1 MTVAECAKLLG
12 EAIKNDEAALGFN
25 AAKEAYEASEEI
37 QNAIREYSAQR
48 MLLGQEQMKD
58 TAMQDGEMMQKLQS
72 RIDEL
77 YTFVME
83 SPLYKNLMEAQE
95 KLNALMQSVNS
106 DIQFYAFGERP
117 CTHDCSSCHADCS
130 GAQNA
135 HDHE

>member
-12 EAIKNDEAALGFN
+12 EAIKNDECAVAFE
-25 AAKEAYEASEEI
+25 AAKQAYEADAEI
-37 QNAIREYSAQR
+37 QNAIREYGAQR

-58 TAMQDGEMMQKLQS
+58 TAMQDAELMQKLQV

-117 CTHDCSSCHADCS
+117 CTHDCSSCGADCAS
-130 GAQNA
+130 RG
-135 HDHE
+135 

>member
-1 MTVAECAKLLG
+1 MTVSECAKRLG
-12 EAIKNDEAALGFN
+12 EAIKNDEAAVSFN
-25 AAKEAYEASEEI
+25 AAKEAYEANEEI

-48 MLLGQEQMKD
+48 MLLGQEQIKD
-58 TAMQDGEMMQKLQS
+58 TAMQDAELMQKLQA

-83 SPLYKNLMEAQE
+83 SPLYKELMAAQE

-117 CTHDCSSCHADCS
+117 CTHDCSSCGADCAS
-130 GAQNA
+130 RG
-135 HDHE
+135 

>member
-25 AAKEAYEASEEI
+25 AAKEAYEANEEI

-58 TAMQDGEMMQKLQS
+58 TAMQDAELMQKLQV

-83 SPLYKNLMEAQE
+83 SPLYKNLMEAQD
-95 KLNALMQSVNS
+95 KLNNLMQAVNS

-117 CTHDCSSCHADCS
+117 CTHDCSSCGADCAS
-130 GAQNA
+130 RG
-135 HDHE
+135 

>member
-12 EAIKNDEAALGFN
+12 EAIKNDEAALAFN
-25 AAKEAYEASEEI
+25 AAKEAYEANEEI

-58 TAMQDGEMMQKLQS
+58 TAMQDGELMTKLQT

-77 YTFVME
+77 YTLVME
-83 SPLYKNLMEAQE
+83 SPLYKNLMEAQD
-95 KLNALMQSVNS
+95 KLNNLMQTVNS

-117 CTHDCSSCHADCS
+117 CTHDCSSCGADCAS
-130 GAQNA
+130 RG
-135 HDHE
+135 

>member
-25 AAKEAYEASEEI
+25 AAKEAYEANEEI

-58 TAMQDGEMMQKLQS
+58 TAMQDGELMQKLQA

-95 KLNALMQSVNS
+95 KLNNLMQSVNS

-117 CTHDCSSCHADCS
+117 CTHDCSSCGADCAS
-130 GAQNA
+130 RG
-135 HDHE
+135 

>member
-12 EAIKNDEAALGFN
+12 EAIKNDEAAVSFN
-25 AAKEAYEASEEI
+25 AAKEAYEANEEI

-48 MLLGQEQMKD
+48 MLLGQEQIKD
-58 TAMQDGEMMQKLQS
+58 TAMQDAELMQKLQA

-83 SPLYKNLMEAQE
+83 SPLYKELMAAQE

-117 CTHDCSSCHADCS
+117 CTHDCSSCGADCAS
-130 GAQNA
+130 RG
-135 HDHE
+135 

>member
-1 MTVAECAKLLG
+1 MTVAECAKILG
-12 EAIKNDEAALGFN
+12 EAIKNDEAAVGFN

-48 MLLGQEQMKD
+48 MLLGQEQIKD
-58 TAMQDGEMMQKLQS
+58 TAMQDAELMQKLQA

-83 SPLYKNLMEAQE
+83 SPLYKELMAAQE

-117 CTHDCSSCHADCS
+117 CTHDCSSCGADCAS
-130 GAQNA
+130 RG
-135 HDHE
+135 

>member
-12 EAIKNDEAALGFN
+12 EAIKNDEVAVAFN
-25 AAKEAYEASEEI
+25 AAKEAYEGNEEI
-37 QNAIREYSAQR
+37 QSAIREYSTQR
-48 MLLGQEQMKD
+48 MLLGQEHMKD
-58 TAMQDGEMMQKLQS
+58 TAMQDAEMMTKLEA

-83 SPLYKNLMEAQE
+83 SPLYKELMAAQD

-117 CTHDCSSCHADCS
+117 CTHDCSSCGADCAS
-130 GAQNA
+130 RG
-135 HDHE
+135 

>member
-12 EAIKNDEAALGFN
+12 EAIKNDEAAVGFN

-48 MLLGQEQMKD
+48 MLLGQEQIKD
-58 TAMQDGEMMQKLQS
+58 TAMQDAELMQKLQA

-83 SPLYKNLMEAQE
+83 SPLYKELMAAQE

-117 CTHDCSSCHADCS
+117 CTHDCSSCGADCAS
-130 GAQNA
+130 RG
-135 HDHE
+135 

>member
-58 TAMQDGEMMQKLQS
+58 TAMQDGELMQKLQA

-95 KLNALMQSVNS
+95 KLNNLMQSVNS

-117 CTHDCSSCHADCS
+117 CTHDCSSCGADCAS
-130 GAQNA
+130 RG
-135 HDHE
+135 

>member
-25 AAKEAYEASEEI
+25 AAKEAYEANEEI

-58 TAMQDGEMMQKLQS
+58 TAMQDAELMQKLQV

-83 SPLYKNLMEAQE
+83 SPLYKNLMEAQD
-95 KLNALMQSVNS
+95 KLNNLMQSVNS

-117 CTHDCSSCHADCS
+117 CTHDCSSCGADCAS
-130 GAQNA
+130 RG
-135 HDHE
+135 

>member
-48 MLLGQEQMKD
+48 MLLGQEQIKD
-58 TAMQDGEMMQKLQS
+58 TAMQDAELMQKLQA

-83 SPLYKNLMEAQE
+83 SPLYKKLMAAQE

-117 CTHDCSSCHADCS
+117 CTHDCSSCGADCAS
-130 GAQNA
+130 RG
-135 HDHE
+135 

>member
-58 TAMQDGEMMQKLQS
+58 TAMQDGELMQKLQA

-83 SPLYKNLMEAQE
+83 SPLYKDLMEAQE
-95 KLNALMQSVNS
+95 KLNNLMQSVNS

-117 CTHDCSSCHADCS
+117 CTHDCSSCGADCAS
-130 GAQNA
+130 RG
-135 HDHE
+135 

>member
-12 EAIKNDEAALGFN
+12 EAIKNDEVAVAFN
-25 AAKEAYEASEEI
+25 AAKEAYEGNEEI
-37 QNAIREYSAQR
+37 QSAIREYSTQR
-48 MLLGQEQMKD
+48 MLLGQEHMKD
-58 TAMQDGEMMQKLQS
+58 TAMQDAEMMTKLES

-83 SPLYKNLMEAQE
+83 SPLYKELMAAQD

-117 CTHDCSSCHADCS
+117 CTHDCSSCGADCAS
-130 GAQNA
+130 RG
-135 HDHE
+135 